1 MSAHLH
7 QRMKNLND
15 MTDEELALAYA
26 EGDNQAFNLLLA
38 RNEVRLFSYIMLMV
52 HNEDLANDIFQETFV
67 RIITKLQGRQYVP
80 NGKFYA
86 WCVRIAHNV
95 IIDRYRNQRFSHV
108 VEPTENNDLSNLW
121 TNSVLM
127 GNTEDGFVRN
137 QVLEDVRRMVDMLP
151 ASQREVVHLRYFQK
165 LSFKEIAELTHVN
178 INTSLARM
186 RYALLNLRRMVRKY
200 DLFTRIDA

>member
-1 MSAHLH
+1 
-7 QRMKNLND
+7 
-15 MTDEELALAYA
+15 MTDEELALSYA

-38 RNEVRLFSYIMLMV
+38 RNEVRLFSYIMLV
-52 HNEDLANDIFQETFV
+52 VRNEDLANDIFQETFV
-67 RIITKLQGRQYVP
+67 KVITKLQERQYVA

-95 IIDRYRNQRFSHV
+95 IIDRYRNLRLANV
-108 VEPTENNDLSNLW
+108 VEPTENNDLSNLGA
-121 TNSVLM
+121 NSVLM
-127 GNTEDGFVRN
+127 GNTEDFFVKS
-137 QVLEDVRRMVDMLP
+137 QVLEEVRRMVDMLP
-151 ASQREVVHLRYFQK
+151 ASQREVVYLRYFQK

-200 DLFTRIDA
+200 DLFTRIDD

>member
-7 QRMKNLND
+7 HRMKNLTD
-15 MTDEELALAYA
+15 MTDEELALSYV

-38 RNEVRLFSYIMLMV
+38 RNEVRLFSYIMLV
-52 HNEDLANDIFQETFV
+52 VRDEDLANDIFQETFV
-67 RIITKLQGRQYVP
+67 RVITKLQGRQYVA
-80 NGKFYA
+80 NGKFYS

-95 IIDRYRNQRFSHV
+95 IMDRYRIRHLANV
-108 VEPTENNDLSNLW
+108 VEPTKNNDLSNLGE
-121 TNSVLM
+121 NSVLM
-127 GNTEDGFVRN
+127 GNTEDRFVRS

-151 ASQREVVHLRYFQK
+151 ELQREIVYMRYFQQ

-178 INTSLARM
+178 INTCLGRM

-200 DLFTRIDA
+200 DLFTKIDD